1 MSSSRVIGCHAFAV
15 ARSQQ
20 VSKGVGAVVVVLIPE
35 PMSVSGMG
43 SHFVNLVVGGPDVE
57 SRIPSLSG
65 SLVSSRVLSDVVSVI
80 VGSRVLLRQRLL
92 W

>member
-1 MSSSRVIGCHAFAV
+1 MC
-15 ARSQQ
+15 
-20 VSKGVGAVVVVLIPE
+20 
-35 PMSVSGMG
+35 VSGMG
-43 SHFVNLVVGGPDVE
+43 SHFVNLVVCGPDVE